1 MDLIFPKFFQ
11 GSIPP
16 TSKSKGSIPPT
27 SKSKGDSGALSQDE
41 DDDDD
46 DWDRSGTY
54 VPSWCLK

>member
-11 GSIPP
+11 GSLQIPP
-16 TSKSKGSIPPT
+16 A
-27 SKSKGDSGALSQDE
+27 SKSKGDFGALYQDE

-54 VPSWCLK
+54 LAGA